1 MTFRPLLD
9 IRAGSEAPLPKG
21 AALLLYPPRAFAASP
36 QSVRYPT
43 MQVVEKS
50 NEGLSRVIAVTIPVA
65 ELNEKLEAR
74 IKEVAPQMK
83 LKGFRPGKVPASYVK
98 KTFGRDFMGE
108 IINASLN
115 ETSQGALEE
124 LKLRPAAPAEMN
136 LTSDMGKVIAG
147 QEDLAYEM
155 SLEVMPE
162 FTPVD
167 PKTLKLT
174 RPTYEASEEDLD
186 EALKELASQAKSYED
201 KKGKTVKAADGDQ
214 LTIDFLGKIDG
225 EAFDGGAATDADL
238 VIGSGRFIPGFE
250 EQLKGAKVGEE
261 KTIEVTFPEEYQA
274 KHLAGKAATFDVTVK
289 AIKAEVESKIDDEF
303 AKRIGLES
311 LDQLKELLKSNLN
324 QQYAGAT
331 RFKLKRALLD
341 VLDEGHDFALPP
353 KMVDAEFEGIWAQV
367 SADKD
372 AGQLPEE
379 DAKKSEDELKAEY
392 RKIAERRVRLGLVLA
407 EIGRAN
413 NVGVSDQELSNAI
426 MAEARNYPGQEKMV
440 LDFYRQ
446 NPNAAAQL
454 RAPIYEEKVV
464 DLIVS
469 VAEVKDEA
477 ISKEELMKE
486 EDEA

>member
-1 MTFRPLLD
+1 MTFQPLLD

-136 LTSDMGKVIAG
+136 LTSDMDKVIAG

-201 KKGKTVKAADGDQ
+201 KKGKTVKAAEGDQ

-341 VLDEGHDFALPP
+341 ILDEGHDFALPP

-392 RKIAERRVRLGLVLA
+392 KKIAERRVRLGLVLA

-477 ISKEELMKE
+477 ITKEELMKE

>member
-1 MTFRPLLD
+1 MTFQPLLD

-136 LTSDMGKVIAG
+136 LTSDMDKVIAG

-201 KKGKTVKAADGDQ
+201 KKGKTVKAANGDQ
-214 LTIDFLGKIDG
+214 LTIDFVGKIDG

-341 VLDEGHDFALPP
+341 ILDEGHDFALPP

-413 NVGVSDQELSNAI
+413 NVGVTDQELSNAI

-477 ISKEELMKE
+477 ITKEELMKE

>member
-1 MTFRPLLD
+1 MTFQPLLD

-136 LTSDMGKVIAG
+136 LTSDMDKVIAG

-201 KKGKTVKAADGDQ
+201 KKGKTVKAVEGDQ

-341 VLDEGHDFALPP
+341 ILDEGHDFALPP

-392 RKIAERRVRLGLVLA
+392 KKIAERRVRLGLVLA

-477 ISKEELMKE
+477 ITKEELMKE

>member
-1 MTFRPLLD
+1 MTFQPLLD

-136 LTSDMGKVIAG
+136 LTSDMDKVIAG

-201 KKGKTVKAADGDQ
+201 KKGKTVKAAEGDQ

-261 KTIEVTFPEEYQA
+261 KTIEVTFPEDYQA

-289 AIKAEVESKIDDEF
+289 AIKAEVESTIDDEF

-341 VLDEGHDFALPP
+341 ILDEGHDFALPP

-392 RKIAERRVRLGLVLA
+392 KKIAERRVRLGLVLA

-477 ISKEELMKE
+477 ITKEELMKE
-486 EDEA
+486 EDEG

>member
-115 ETSQGALEE
+115 ETSQGALDE

-136 LTSDMGKVIAG
+136 LTSDMDKVIAG

-201 KKGKTVKAADGDQ
+201 KKGKTIKAADGDQ

-289 AIKAEVESKIDDEF
+289 AIKAEVESTIDDEF

-392 RKIAERRVRLGLVLA
+392 KKIAERRVRLGLVLA

-413 NVGVSDQELSNAI
+413 NVGVTDQELSNAI

-477 ISKEELMKE
+477 ISKEELLKE

>member
-136 LTSDMGKVIAG
+136 LTSDMDKVIAG

-367 SADKD
+367 LADKD

>member
-1 MTFRPLLD
+1 MTFQPLLD

-136 LTSDMGKVIAG
+136 LTSDMDKVIAG

-174 RPTYEASEEDLD
+174 RPTYEASDEDLD

-201 KKGKTVKAADGDQ
+201 KKGKTVKAAEGDQ

-289 AIKAEVESKIDDEF
+289 AIKAEVESTIDDEF

-392 RKIAERRVRLGLVLA
+392 KKIAERRVRLGLVLA

-469 VAEVKDEA
+469 VAEVTDEA
-477 ISKEELMKE
+477 ITKEELMKE